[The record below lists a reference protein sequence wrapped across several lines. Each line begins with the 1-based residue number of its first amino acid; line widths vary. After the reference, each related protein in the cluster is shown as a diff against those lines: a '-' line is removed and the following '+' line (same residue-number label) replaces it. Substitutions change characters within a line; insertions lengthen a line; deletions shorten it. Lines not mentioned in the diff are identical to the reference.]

1 MQKIIYKFTIPGE
14 LPTLNEIIAASKKG
28 RGGYQPYAEM
38 KRENDLL
45 VALSARSVK
54 RSFEK
59 IDLKITW
66 CCKNKRKDKDNIMA
80 GTKFILD
87 GVVQAGLIPNDGW
100 GQIGMISHKFTV
112 SKPPRVEV
120 ELWESEEE

>member
-1 MQKIIYKFTIPGE
+1 MQKITYKFTIPGE

-38 KRENDLL
+38 KRENDLQ

-66 CCKNKRKDKDNIMA
+66 YCKNKRKDKDNIMA

-87 GVVQAGLIPNDGW
+87 GIVQAGLIPNDGW
-100 GQIGMISHKFTV
+100 GQVGTISHEFKIG
-112 SKPPRVEV
+112 KLPRVEV
-120 ELWESEEE
+120 RLQESEEE